1 MFCNVHESDSQR
13 SQQLRARKYRP
24 VANFAA
30 KTICP
35 RPKPAEGPVETTRLE
50 HTQKPTR
57 KTGGPR
63 NPLHF
68 PVQAGQPVE
77 ILDRELQ
84 FVGECWPKLP
94 ATVRNKIVALA
105 AAETVK

>member
-1 MFCNVHESDSQR
+1 
-13 SQQLRARKYRP
+13 
-24 VANFAA
+24 
-30 KTICP
+30 
-35 RPKPAEGPVETTRLE
+35 
-50 HTQKPTR
+50 
-57 KTGGPR
+57 
-63 NPLHF
+63 
-68 PVQAGQPVE
+68 VQAGQPVE